1 MIESRKTLLI
11 MSALLLLALGV
22 YLALVLI
29 PKPEGYRRSQ
39 DEISLLS
46 VNPVD
51 VASAE
56 TVYGGEAHRYEQLD
70 GRWYRDGAPADY
82 GETDLRITC
91 ISYLYSDNLV
101 SGGAADLGVYG
112 LDAPVAE
119 ASFATRTGERHR
131 VRFGIETVDQN
142 SRYMMVDDRDD
153 VYTVPSEVFDIIFAT
168 EKKGEEVH

>member
-1 MIESRKTLLI
+1 MRIAVST
-11 MSALLLLALGV
+11 
-22 YLALVLI
+22 
-29 PKPEGYRRSQ
+29 
-39 DEISLLS
+39 
-46 VNPVD
+46 
-51 VASAE
+51 E
-56 TVYGGEAHRYEQLD
+56 TNA
-70 GRWYRDGAPADY
+70 
-82 GETDLRITC
+82 
-91 ISYLYSDNLV
+91 
-101 SGGAADLGVYG
+101 G